1 MSKQNCQYGHN
12 IQYSSLRIDGE
23 SVYLEIPNPCY
34 MKSLLPAF
42 FLLVTLTIHAQKRSP
57 RTTTSE
63 ASREAIRAA
72 ISDAADKIEPRT
84 IAWRRDFHEHPELG
98 NHETRTAKI
107 IADHL
112 RSLGLE
118 VQEGVG
124 KTGVVGILKGGKPGP
139 VIGLR
144 ADMDA
149 LPIVERTPVPF
160 ASKVK
165 TTFNGQEVGV
175 MHACGHD
182 SHVAIMMSVAEVL
195 SGLKSSLK
203 GTVKFVFQPSEEGPP
218 PGEEGGAP
226 LMIKEGVLENP
237 KVDVMF
243 GLHINSSTEVGKI
256 KYRSEGAMAAS
267 DWFTIKVHGKG
278 SHGSQ
283 PWAGVDPVVVS
294 AQIIE
299 GLQTIISR
307 QTELTKDAAVIS
319 VCVVNGGVRS
329 NIIPE
334 EVDMTGT
341 IRTLDT
347 AMQRDIHERM
357 YRTVTRIAESAGATA
372 ELSIDNKTL
381 ITYNDPL
388 LVKKM
393 LPSLQATAGADN
405 VVWMD
410 ALTGSEDFSFFG
422 ARVPSFFFF
431 LGGMKKGQDPHTAY
445 PHHTADF
452 YIDESGFKLGV
463 KTFCNLVFDYA
474 DQAHI

>member
-1 MSKQNCQYGHN
+1 
-12 IQYSSLRIDGE
+12 
-23 SVYLEIPNPCY
+23 
-34 MKSLLPAF
+34 MKKLLLFFPFA
-42 FLLVTLTIHAQKRSP
+42 FLLIPAVQAQKKP
-57 RTTTSE
+57 DLH
-63 ASREAIRAA
+63 AA
-72 ISDAADKIEPRT
+72 IETAADKIEPKT
-84 IAWRRDFHEHPELG
+84 IGWRRDFHEHPELG
-98 NHETRTAKI
+98 NREVRTSKI
-107 IADHL
+107 IAEHL

-118 VQEGVG
+118 VHEGVG
-124 KTGVVGILKGGKPGP
+124 KTGVVGILKGSLPGP

-144 ADMDA
+144 ADMDG
-149 LPIVERTPVPF
+149 LPIVERVPLSF

-165 TTFNGQEVGV
+165 TTYNGQEVGV

-182 SHVAIMMSVAEVL
+182 SHMAIMMSVAEIL
-195 SGLKSSLK
+195 SGMKSYLK
-203 GTVKFVFQPSEEGPP
+203 GTVKFVFQPAEEGPP
-218 PGEEGGAP
+218 AGEEGGAP

-243 GLHINSSTEVGKI
+243 GLHINSATESGKI

-283 PWAGVDPVVVS
+283 PWTGIDPVVVS

-299 GLQTIISR
+299 GLQNIISR

-319 VCVVNGGVRS
+319 VCVIQGGVRS

-334 EVDMTGT
+334 EVEMTGT

-347 AMQRDIHERM
+347 AMQRIIHERM
-357 YRTVTRIAESAGATA
+357 LRTVTKIAESAGATA
-372 ELSIDNKTL
+372 ELNIDKKTL
-381 ITYNDPL
+381 ITYNDPA

-393 LPSLQATAGADN
+393 LPSLQRTAGEEN
-405 VVWMD
+405 VSWMD
-410 ALTGSEDFSFFG
+410 AMTGSEDFSFFG
-422 ARVPSFFFF
+422 AKVPSFFFF
-431 LGGMKKGQDPHTAY
+431 LGGMKKGQDPHTAF
-445 PHHTADF
+445 PHHTPDF

-474 DQAHI
+474 ETH

>member
-1 MSKQNCQYGHN
+1 MKKPFF
-12 IQYSSLRIDGE
+12 SLGIALLCG
-23 SVYLEIPNPCY
+23 L
-34 MKSLLPAF
+34 SLL
-42 FLLVTLTIHAQKRSP
+42 AQN
-57 RTTTSE
+57 TN
-63 ASREAIRAA
+63 SRRAA
-72 ISDAADKIEPRT
+72 IDAAADKIEAQT

-98 NHETRTAKI
+98 NREFRTSKI
-107 IADHL
+107 IADYL
-112 RSLGLE
+112 RSLGIE
-118 VQEGVG
+118 VHEGVG
-124 KTGVVGILKGGKPGP
+124 KTGVVGILKGGLPGP

-149 LPIVERTPVPF
+149 LPITERTPVPF

-165 TTFNGQEVGV
+165 STYNGQEVGV

-182 SHVAIMMSVAEVL
+182 SHVAIMMSVASIL
-195 SGLKSSLK
+195 SGMRKELR
-203 GTVKFVFQPSEEGPP
+203 GTVKFIFQPAEEGPP
-218 PGEEGGAP
+218 AGEEGGAA
-226 LMIKEGVLENP
+226 LMIKEGVLDNP
-237 KVDVMF
+237 KVDVVF
-243 GLHINSSTEVGKI
+243 GLHINSATEAGKI

-278 SHGSQ
+278 SHGSM
-283 PWAGVDPVVVS
+283 PWGGIDPVVVS

-319 VCVVNGGVRS
+319 VCVIQGGVRS

-334 EVDMTGT
+334 TVEMTGT

-357 YRTVTRIAESAGATA
+357 RRTVTKIAESAGATA
-372 ELSIDNKTL
+372 EISIENKTL
-381 ITYNDPL
+381 ITYNDPA
-388 LVKKM
+388 LVKEV
-393 LPSLQATAGADN
+393 LPSMQRTAGDSN
-405 VVWMD
+405 VTWMD
-410 ALTGSEDFSFFG
+410 AMTGSEDFSFFG

-431 LGGMKKGQDPHTAY
+431 LGGMKPGQDPHTAF

-463 KTFCNLVFDYA
+463 RTFCNLVFDYS
-474 DQAHI
+474 DNVTHKH

>member
-1 MSKQNCQYGHN
+1 
-12 IQYSSLRIDGE
+12 
-23 SVYLEIPNPCY
+23 
-34 MKSLLPAF
+34 MKKPLLLFGTA
-42 FLLVTLTIHAQKRSP
+42 LLFGLTLLAQSN
-57 RTTTSE
+57 
-63 ASREAIRAA
+63 SRRAA
-72 ISDAADKIEPRT
+72 IDAAANNLESKT

-98 NHETRTAKI
+98 NREFRTAKI

-112 RSLGLE
+112 RSLGID
-118 VQEGVG
+118 VHEGVG
-124 KTGVVGILKGGKPGP
+124 KTGVVGILKGALPGP

-165 TTFNGQEVGV
+165 ATYNGQEVGV

-182 SHVAIMMSVAEVL
+182 SHVAIMMTVAEIL
-195 SGLKSSLK
+195 SGMKAQIK
-203 GTVKFVFQPSEEGPP
+203 GTVKFIFQPAEEGPP
-218 PGEEGGAP
+218 AGEEGGAA
-226 LMIKEGVLENP
+226 LMIKEGVLEDP
-237 KVDVMF
+237 KVDVVF
-243 GLHINSSTEVGKI
+243 GLHINSATESGKI

-283 PWAGVDPVVVS
+283 PWSGIDPVVVS

-319 VCVVNGGVRS
+319 VCVIQGGVRS

-347 AMQRDIHERM
+347 AMQRNIHERM
-357 YRTVTRIAESAGATA
+357 RRTVTKIAESAGATA
-372 ELSIDNKTL
+372 EITIDNKTL
-381 ITYNDPL
+381 ITYNDPA

-393 LPSLQATAGADN
+393 LPSLQKTAGDAN
-405 VVWMD
+405 VEWMD
-410 ALTGSEDFSFFG
+410 AITGSEDFSFFG
-422 ARVPSFFFF
+422 AKVPSFFFF
-431 LGGMKKGQDPHTAY
+431 LGGMKPGQDPHTAF

-463 KTFCNLVFDYA
+463 KSFCNLVFDYGDLA
-474 DQAHI
+474 TKHS

>member
-1 MSKQNCQYGHN
+1 MKKPLL
-12 IQYSSLRIDGE
+12 SLGTA
-23 SVYLEIPNPCY
+23 LLCGL
-34 MKSLLPAF
+34 SLL
-42 FLLVTLTIHAQKRSP
+42 AQS
-57 RTTTSE
+57 TN
-63 ASREAIRAA
+63 SRRAA
-72 ISDAADKIEPRT
+72 IDAAADKIEAQT

-98 NHETRTAKI
+98 NREFRTSKI
-107 IADHL
+107 IADYL
-112 RSLGLE
+112 RSLGVE
-118 VQEGVG
+118 VHEGVG
-124 KTGVVGILKGGKPGP
+124 KTGVVGLLKGGLPGP

-149 LPIVERTPVPF
+149 LPITERTPVPF

-165 TTFNGQEVGV
+165 STYNSQEVGV

-182 SHVAIMMSVAEVL
+182 SHVAIMMSVASIL
-195 SGLKSSLK
+195 SGMRKDLR
-203 GTVKFVFQPSEEGPP
+203 GTVKFIFQPAEEGPP
-218 PGEEGGAP
+218 AGEEGGAA
-226 LMIKEGVLENP
+226 LMIKEGVLDNP
-237 KVDVMF
+237 KVDVVF
-243 GLHINSSTEVGKI
+243 GLHINSSTEAGKI

-278 SHGSQ
+278 SHGSM
-283 PWAGVDPVVVS
+283 PWGGIDPVVVS

-319 VCVVNGGVRS
+319 VCVIQGGVRS

-334 EVDMTGT
+334 TVEMTGT

-357 YRTVTRIAESAGATA
+357 RRTVTKIAESAGATA
-372 ELSIDNKTL
+372 EISIENKTL
-381 ITYNDPL
+381 ITYNDPS
-388 LVKKM
+388 LVKQM
-393 LPSLQATAGADN
+393 LPSMQRTAGDSN
-405 VVWMD
+405 VTWMD
-410 ALTGSEDFSFFG
+410 AMTGSEDFSFFG

-431 LGGMKKGQDPHTAY
+431 LGGMKPGQDPHTAF

-463 KTFCNLVFDYA
+463 RTFCNLVFDYS
-474 DQAHI
+474 DNVTHKH

>member
-1 MSKQNCQYGHN
+1 
-12 IQYSSLRIDGE
+12 
-23 SVYLEIPNPCY
+23 
-34 MKSLLPAF
+34 MKKVGLLNLA
-42 FLLVTLTIHAQKRSP
+42 LILTFGTFAQK
-57 RTTTSE
+57 TTYTP
-63 ASREAIRAA
+63 AQTKQIRAA
-72 ISDAADKIEPRT
+72 IDAAADKIEPQT

-98 NHETRTAKI
+98 NREFRTSKI
-107 IADHL
+107 IADYL

-118 VQEGVG
+118 VKEGVG
-124 KTGVVGILKGGKPGP
+124 KTGVVGILHGASPGP

-149 LPIVERTPVPF
+149 LPLVERTPVPF

-165 TTFNGQEVGV
+165 TTYNGQEVGV

-195 SGLKSSLK
+195 SGMKQYLH
-203 GTVKFVFQPSEEGPP
+203 GTINFIFQPAEEGAPT
-218 PGEEGGAP
+218 GEEGGAA
-226 LMIKEGVLENP
+226 LMIKEGVLDNP
-237 KVDVMF
+237 KVDVVF
-243 GLHINSSTEVGKI
+243 GLHINSATEVGKI

-283 PWAGVDPVVVS
+283 PWSGIDPVVVS

-319 VCVVNGGVRS
+319 VCVINGGVRS

-347 AMQRDIHERM
+347 AMQNEIHERM
-357 YRTVTRIAESAGATA
+357 RRTVTKIAESAGATA
-372 ELSIDNKTL
+372 EISIDKKTL
-381 ITYNDPL
+381 ITYNDPA
-388 LVKKM
+388 LVKLT
-393 LPSLQATAGADN
+393 LPSLQQTAGTDN
-405 VVWMD
+405 VLWMD
-410 ALTGSEDFSFFG
+410 AMTGSEDFSFFG

-431 LGGMKKGQDPHTAY
+431 LGGMKKGQDPKTAF
-445 PHHTADF
+445 PHHTPDF

-463 KTFCNLVFDYA
+463 KAFCNLVFDYS
-474 DQAHI
+474 AHPLPSTNGIK